1 MSASAVSRK
10 GKTKAQIETEVR
22 RREEEAVRLRAQNWS
37 YDAISKELGWA
48 NGTAAKKAVQ
58 RALDRHE
65 ESNGDE
71 LRRVENAKLDLM
83 EARLRDILNTRWVRV
98 EHGKIV
104 FGPDLDLEGRQVAL
118 EDPGP
123 HLAAIREYRQ
133 VTGRR
138 AALRG
143 LDAPMRK
150 VVEVITDDAVDAEI
164 RRLEAMMEALSEG
177 TDDLPEA
184 S

>member
-1 MSASAVSRK
+1 MDSAVTRK
-10 GKTKAQIETEVR
+10 GKTKAQIETET
-22 RREEEAVRLRAQNWS
+22 REREQEAVRLRALNWS
-37 YDAISKELGWA
+37 YEAISDSLGWA
-48 NGTAAKKAVQ
+48 NGTSARKAVQ

-65 ESNGDE
+65 EDNVDE
-71 LRRVENAKLDLM
+71 LRRVENAKLDMLEAELM
-83 EARLRDILNTRWVRV
+83 RILTDRWHRV
-98 EHGKIV
+98 DHGKIV
-104 FGPDLDLEGRQVAL
+104 FDPQPGPEGRQVPL

-123 HLAAIREYRQ
+123 HLAAVREFRQ

-150 VVEVITDDAVDAEI
+150 MVEVITDDAVQAEI
-164 RRLEAMMEALSEG
+164 RRLNAMME
-177 TDDLPEA
+177 DLDAMPGA